1 LLSINKICFEI
12 LSKQDKMSFSEILA
26 QFSKITLDEMDN
38 VRLMDRTD
46 TKFSFHRSLLSSI
59 LNEINKDYS
68 ALEINGKRNA
78 EYHTLYYDTKKLEL
92 YLHHQ
97 NGGLNRYKVRH
108 RTYVDSDL
116 GFLEVKFKNNKERTK
131 KTRIKKR
138 DVPNHFS
145 DETEAFLK
153 NELPFNPHDLYPAVW
168 VNYKRITLVGKDV
181 PERLTIDFDLEF
193 VKDKEKIEIPNLI
206 IAEVKQ
212 NKKQE
217 SRFIRLMK
225 KLHIREGGISKYC
238 LAIIKTKRDIKK
250 NSFKPKL
257 LTLQKIMNY
266 VPTAS
271 LT

>member
-1 LLSINKICFEI
+1 
-12 LSKQDKMSFSEILA
+12 
-26 QFSKITLDEMDN
+26 MDN

-46 TKFSFHRSLLSSI
+46 TKFSFHRSQLFSI
-59 LNEINKDYS
+59 LYDIKTDYT
-68 ALEINGKRNA
+68 ALEINGKRFA
-78 EYHTLYYDTKKLEL
+78 EYHTLYYDTKKLDL
-92 YLHHQ
+92 YMHHQ

-108 RTYVDSDL
+108 RTYVDSQL

-138 DVPNHFS
+138 EVPFTFA
-145 DETEAFLK
+145 DESEVFLQ
-153 NELPFNPHDLYPAVW
+153 NELPFNPHTLKPAVW
-168 VNYKRITLVGKDV
+168 VNYKRITLVGKQS

-193 VKDKEKIEIPNLI
+193 IKKDHKVEMPNLI

-217 SRFIRLMK
+217 SRFIKLMK

-238 LAIIKTKRDIKK
+238 LAVIKTEKEIKK

-257 LTLQKIMNY
+257 LILQKIMNY
-266 VPTAS
+266 APVRS
-271 LT
+271 LN